1 MTVPPSMV
9 YIVTYEQLF
18 ICTYANPNTYEDIVK
33 TVSPGYPVRT
43 MNDSSP
49 GQTAVSAESA
59 QAIAELFRALGDP
72 GRIRIISALV
82 DGRKNVGE
90 LAIASELSESAVS
103 HHLRGLRLM
112 RLVRTEKV
120 GRHVYYTMDD
130 DHVFEIFR
138 CGLDHV
144 KHS

>member
-1 MTVPPSMV
+1 MV

-90 LAIASELSESAVS
+90 LATAAELSESAVS